1 MKTVIG
7 GDGVDGGVGVWS
19 LVDGDLGRRRKD
31 TLGFRGILEAE

>member
-19 LVDGDLGRRRKD
+19 LVDGDEYVVQP
-31 TLGFRGILEAE
+31 FS